1 MNLIFGRFKLINSD
15 LRKMQSIFKMKNNN
29 FLVSDSYGDAYE
41 LKFEN
46 ETFKIIDI
54 KKEMVFYEIT
64 SIVELNNGTLITASF
79 DGSIKVYV

>member
-1 MNLIFGRFKLINSD
+1 MR
-15 LRKMQSIFKMKNNN
+15 SIFKMKNNN
-29 FLVSDSYGDAYE
+29 FLVSDIYGDVYE

-54 KKEMVFYEIT
+54 KKEMAFEIT
-64 SIVELNNGTLITASF
+64 SFVELNNGTLITASL